1 MITNIFLGCLPLS
14 APSLYLSYKIWR
26 KDYLGTLLN
35 QQMALMLLISGN
47 YGNMLCRHKT
57 LLCPFFSQNYIFE
70 GLLLP
75 FTLSL
80 AILRLTLEW
89 DSSLAELSHFSLEI
103 CALQR
108 HLESTFLDTWLYM
121 NSGSVLFR

>member
-1 MITNIFLGCLPLS
+1 MVATVFTFIT
-14 APSLYLSYKIWR
+14 
-26 KDYLGTLLN
+26 TLL
-35 QQMALMLLISGN
+35 SSV
-47 YGNMLCRHKT
+47 R
-57 LLCPFFSQNYIFE
+57 FFSQNYIFE

-121 NSGSVLFR
+121 NSGSVLFRSEIKIRKLRLRMKQLQIFQISPRQISR